1 MVQHSVLITVVTGG
15 AQVKKRIACVGMLV
29 VMLTALLIFLA
40 GCPKPVRY
48 YITTVAGT
56 GRYGYSGD
64 GGPATMATFD
74 WSEGWGLAVDSSGCL
89 YIAEYMNSRIRKVD
103 TSGIVSTVA
112 GNGDRGFSGD
122 GGPATKASLHL
133 YDMRNGIDVD
143 QSGNIYIADAGN
155 YRVRKVDTSGI
166 ITTIA
171 GVGTRGYSGDGG
183 PATQAALAP
192 EICIYHSG
200 ELYVSCVDSVVRK
213 VDLKS
218 GIITTVAGT
227 GKRGYSG
234 DGGPATKAMLGG
246 RVCMGFDP
254 KGNLYLSEYYN
265 YCIRKIDTAGI
276 ITTVA
281 GGGTQ
286 QEDGVPA
293 AKARMIPTG
302 ICVDAKGNIWVSE
315 YDSHWIR
322 IIDTKGI
329 IRTVAGT
336 GTYGFSGDGGPALEA
351 NLGNPDGVR
360 IAPDGSIYFID
371 VWNMRIRKLYRP

>member
-1 MVQHSVLITVVTGG
+1 MS
-15 AQVKKRIACVGMLV
+15 
-29 VMLTALLIFLA
+29 
-40 GCPKPVRY
+40 
-48 YITTVAGT
+48 
-56 GRYGYSGD
+56 
-64 GGPATMATFD
+64 
-74 WSEGWGLAVDSSGCL
+74 
-89 YIAEYMNSRIRKVD
+89 
-103 TSGIVSTVA
+103 
-112 GNGDRGFSGD
+112 
-122 GGPATKASLHL
+122 
-133 YDMRNGIDVD
+133 
-143 QSGNIYIADAGN
+143 
-155 YRVRKVDTSGI
+155 
-166 ITTIA
+166 TTIA

-183 PATQAALAP
+183 PATQAALEP

-227 GKRGYSG
+227 GKKGYSG

-246 RVCMGFDP
+246 RVCMSFDP

-315 YDSHWIR
+315 YDSHRIR

-351 NLGNPDGVR
+351 NLGNPDSVR
-360 IAPDGSIYFID
+360 IAPDGSIYFIN